1 MSERAT
7 QLLGRIE
14 AAVEAGE
21 LSVAEA
27 RTMIAEV
34 NDAIT
39 TPPPAPPAGPS
50 DVADTGRTRHQLAAA
65 HLMTQGMSEL
75 DAFRTIAET
84 GLDAQA
90 QGIETEAV
98 KVRAALAAEKAAA
111 HANTPQ
117 GRVAAAE
124 ALLAQREADTRKL
137 ELATALLED
146 SGLSAEDI
154 AALSPAERIE
164 YSKID
169 GIDTSFFQDANS
181 LAANLAAAGETGGE
195 GA

>member
-1 MSERAT
+1 MSQRAT

-21 LSVAEA
+21 LSVEEA
-27 RTMIAEV
+27 RTLIAEV

-39 TPPPAPPAGPS
+39 TPPPPPPAGPS
-50 DVADTGRTRHQLAAA
+50 DYADTGRTRHQLAAA

-90 QGIETEAV
+90 QGIETEAG
-98 KVRAALAAEKAAA
+98 KVRAALATEKAAA
-111 HANTPQ
+111 QANTPE

-124 ALLAQREADTRKL
+124 AILAQREADNRKL

-146 SGLSAEDI
+146 GLSADDI
-154 AALSPAERIE
+154 AALSPAEIIKH
-164 YSKID
+164 SHID
-169 GIDTSFFQDANS
+169 GIDDSFFKDARS
-181 LAANLAAAGETGGE
+181 MAANLDAARKGGGVDE
-195 GA
+195 